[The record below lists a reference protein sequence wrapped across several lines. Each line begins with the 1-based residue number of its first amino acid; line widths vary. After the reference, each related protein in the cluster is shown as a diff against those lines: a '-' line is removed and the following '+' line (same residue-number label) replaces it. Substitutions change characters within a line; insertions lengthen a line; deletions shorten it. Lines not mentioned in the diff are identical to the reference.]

1 MNLNG
6 TWKLE
11 GISGQGKQYSFTY
24 EFINNDFTRTDNI
37 TGQVMRGTFVLD
49 DKIISF
55 KMSNPKDEWVQ
66 EYFLTDKY
74 LDLKRDDRSHIS
86 GKFINQSKTEII

>member
-6 TWKLE
+6 AWKLE
-11 GISGQGKQYSFTY
+11 GISGQGRKYSFLY
-24 EFINNDFTRTDNI
+24 EFINNDFIRADNI

-49 DKIISF
+49 DKTISF
-55 KMSNPKDEWVQ
+55 KMSNPDDAWVQ
-66 EYFLTDKY
+66 EYTITGKY

-86 GKFINQSKTEII
+86 GKFVKFGD